1 MTTNW
6 EQARQEQ
13 TEKETIDWF
22 IDIINQMKDEG
33 NYHNPTLDE
42 LEDRLQQC

>member
-1 MTTNW
+1 MNTW
-6 EQARQEQ
+6 KDEVHFEGVILLVD
-13 TEKETIDWF
+13 EV

-42 LEDRLQQC
+42 LEDRLQ

>member
-1 MTTNW
+1 MNTW
-6 EQARQEQ
+6 KDEVHFEDIMISVG
-13 TEKETIDWF
+13 EV

-42 LEDRLQQC
+42 LEDRLQ

>member
-1 MTTNW
+1 MTN
-6 EQARQEQ
+6 EL
-13 TEKETIDWF
+13 TIDEV